1 MRLLPFAYAV
11 RNLGRSP
18 SRLFLSVAGAAM
30 VVLLILVAGGF
41 VRGMSTALRATGGE
55 HNVILMGAGSEESV
69 ERSEIEA
76 GVPGVLAASV
86 AGVRTRAGV
95 AYVSPEVHV
104 MLPVGVGSAAPGK
117 SGAGG
122 GDSMSKGSGAGSAS
136 SGAMSSAMGGGSSTS
151 NANLR
156 QVMLRGVTPAA
167 ALVHESVSL
176 TEGRWP
182 ASGVDEILV
191 GRMTATVLDVAESD
205 VAVGKSLMIDG
216 RAWTIVGRFSA
227 PGTVVEA
234 EVWLPLADLM
244 TATKRETISCVV
256 LTLDPYNEETGEGA
270 DFSDVAAF
278 TKTRP
283 DLELV
288 PMTEREYYGKLAN
301 FFGPIKIVAWV
312 TAGLIAVGGLF
323 GGLNTMYAAFAS
335 RIRELGTLQS
345 IGYRRMAIVWSMIQ
359 ESTLA
364 TAAGGL
370 IACAIGVFV
379 LDGLAVRFSMGAFGL
394 MIDETVIGLGLLTG
408 LALGVVGALPPAI
421 RCLKP
426 TIPVALKA
434 V

>member
-18 SRLFLSVAGAAM
+18 SRLLLSVAGSAL

-41 VRGMSTALRATGGE
+41 VNGMSKALRATGGD

-76 GVPGVLAASV
+76 SVPGVLAASIQ
-86 AGVRTRAGV
+86 GIRTRAGV

-104 MLPVGVGSAAPGK
+104 MLPVVVGQSDHGGAPK
-117 SGAGG
+117 
-122 GDSMSKGSGAGSAS
+122 
-136 SGAMSSAMGGGSSTS
+136 
-151 NANLR
+151 R
-156 QVMLRGVTPAA
+156 QVMMRGVTPAA
-167 ALVHESVSL
+167 SLVHESVSL
-176 TEGRWP
+176 TDGRWP
-182 ASGVDEILV
+182 RAGETELIV
-191 GRMTATVLDVAESD
+191 GRMVSTVMGVAAAEL
-205 VAVGKSLMIDG
+205 AVGKAITFDNH
-216 RAWTIVGRFSA
+216 AWTIVGHFSA

-234 EVWLPLADLM
+234 ETWLPLTDLM
-244 TATKRETISCVV
+244 AATKRETISCVV
-256 LTLDPYNEETGEGA
+256 LTLDPYNEATGEGA
-270 DFSDVAAF
+270 EFADIAAF

-288 PMTEREYYGKLAN
+288 PMTEREYYGKLAS

-345 IGYRRMAIVWSMIQ
+345 IGYRRLVIVWSMIQ

-364 TAAGGL
+364 TAVGGL

-394 MIDETVIGLGLLTG
+394 VIDETVIGLGLFCG
-408 LALGVVGALPPAI
+408 LSLGVAGALPPAI
-421 RCLKP
+421 RCLRP
-426 TIPVALKA
+426 TIPIALKA

>member
-18 SRLFLSVAGAAM
+18 SRLLLSVAGSAL

-41 VRGMSTALRATGGE
+41 VRGMSQALRSTGGE

-76 GVPGVLAASV
+76 SVPGVLAASV
-86 AGVRTRAGV
+86 QGIRTRAGV

-104 MLPVGVGSAAPGK
+104 MLPVVVGQSEYG
-117 SGAGG
+117 GAT
-122 GDSMSKGSGAGSAS
+122 K
-136 SGAMSSAMGGGSSTS
+136 
-151 NANLR
+151 R
-156 QVMLRGVTPAA
+156 QVMMRGVTPAA

-176 TEGRWP
+176 TDGRWP
-182 ASGVDEILV
+182 RAGENELIV
-191 GRMTATVLDVAESD
+191 GRMVSTVMGVAASEL
-205 VAVGKSLMIDG
+205 AVGKAITFDNHD
-216 RAWTIVGRFSA
+216 WTIVGHFSA

-234 EVWLPLADLM
+234 ETWLPLTDLM
-244 TATKRETISCVV
+244 AATRRETISCVV
-256 LTLDPYNEETGEGA
+256 LTLDPYNEATGEGA
-270 DFSDVAAF
+270 EFADIAAF

-288 PMTEREYYGKLAN
+288 PMTEREYYGKLAS

-345 IGYRRMAIVWSMIQ
+345 IGYRRLAIVWSMIQ

-370 IACAIGVFV
+370 IACAIGVFL

-394 MIDETVIGLGLLTG
+394 AIDETVIGLGLLCG
-408 LALGVVGALPPAI
+408 LALGVAGALPPAI

>member
-1 MRLLPFAYAV
+1 MRLLPFEYAV

-18 SRLFLSVAGAAM
+18 SRLVLSVAGAAM

-41 VRGMSTALRATGGE
+41 VRGMSKALRATGGE
-55 HNVILMGAGSEESV
+55 HNIILLGAGSEESV
-69 ERSEIEA
+69 ERSEIPA
-76 GVPGVLAASV
+76 ATPGVLAASV
-86 AGVRTRAGV
+86 PGIRARAGV
-95 AYVSPEVHV
+95 MYVSPEVHV
-104 MLPVGVGSAAPGK
+104 MLPIGVG
-117 SGAGG
+117 
-122 GDSMSKGSGAGSAS
+122 AS
-136 SGAMSSAMGGGSSTS
+136 SEAGTADHPADQM
-151 NANLR
+151 NR
-156 QVMLRGVTPAA
+156 QVMMRGVTPAA

-176 TEGRWP
+176 AEGRWP
-182 ASGVDEILV
+182 INGADEVIV
-191 GRMTATVLDVAESD
+191 GRMASTVLGVTESE
-205 VAVGKSLMIDG
+205 VGVGRSLTIDG
-216 RAWTIVGRFSA
+216 RPWTVVGRFRA

-234 EVWLPLADLM
+234 EVWLPLSDLM
-244 TATKRETISCVV
+244 AATKRETISCVV

-270 DFSDVAAF
+270 EFDDIAAF

-288 PMTEREYYGKLAN
+288 PMAEHEYYGKLAS
-301 FFGPIKIVAWV
+301 FFRPIKIVAWV

-345 IGYRRMAIVWSMIQ
+345 IGYRRSAIVWSMVQ

-370 IACAIGVFV
+370 LACAAGVLL
-379 LDGLAVRFSMGAFGL
+379 LDRVAVKFSMGAFGL
-394 MIDETVIGLGLLTG
+394 VIDETVVGIGLGTG

-421 RCLKP
+421 RCLRP
-426 TIPVALKA
+426 TIPIALKS

>member
-1 MRLLPFAYAV
+1 MRVLPFEYAV

-18 SRLFLSVAGAAM
+18 SRLLLSVVGSAL
-30 VVLLILVAGGF
+30 VVMLILVAGGF
-41 VRGMSTALRATGGE
+41 VRGMSQALRATGGE
-55 HNVILMGAGSEESV
+55 NNVILMGAGSEESV

-76 GVPGVLAASV
+76 SVPGVLAASV
-86 AGVRTRAGV
+86 QGIRTRAGV

-104 MLPVGVGSAAPGK
+104 MLPVVVGQSDRG
-117 SGAGG
+117 GAT
-122 GDSMSKGSGAGSAS
+122 K
-136 SGAMSSAMGGGSSTS
+136 
-151 NANLR
+151 R
-156 QVMLRGVTPAA
+156 QVMMRGVTPAA

-176 TEGRWP
+176 TDGRWP
-182 ASGVDEILV
+182 RAGENELIV
-191 GRMTATVLDVAESD
+191 GHMVSTVLGVAAAEL
-205 VAVGKSLMIDG
+205 AVGKAITFDNH
-216 RAWTIVGRFSA
+216 AWTIVGHFSA

-234 EVWLPLADLM
+234 ETWLPLTDLM
-244 TATKRETISCVV
+244 TATRRETVSCVV
-256 LTLDPYNEETGEGA
+256 LTLDPYNEATGEGA
-270 DFSDVAAF
+270 EFADIAAF

-288 PMTEREYYGKLAN
+288 PMTEREYYGKLAS

-345 IGYRRMAIVWSMIQ
+345 IGYRRLAIVWSMIQ

-370 IACAIGVFV
+370 IACAVGVFL

-394 MIDETVIGLGLLTG
+394 VIDETVIGLGLLCG
-408 LALGVVGALPPAI
+408 LALGVAGALPPAI
-421 RCLKP
+421 RCLRP

>member
-18 SRLFLSVAGAAM
+18 SRLLLSVAGAAM

-41 VRGMSTALRATGGE
+41 VNGMSRALRATGGE
-55 HNVILMGAGSEESV
+55 HNVILLGAGSEESV
-69 ERSEIEA
+69 ERSEISLA
-76 GVPGVLAASV
+76 TPGVIAASV

-104 MLPVGVGSAAPGK
+104 MLPVGVGAAAPVKSSAGEGINQSAAAK
-117 SGAGG
+117 
-122 GDSMSKGSGAGSAS
+122 
-136 SGAMSSAMGGGSSTS
+136 
-151 NANLR
+151 ANLR
-156 QVMLRGVTPAA
+156 QVMLRGITPAA
-167 ALVHESVSL
+167 SLVHESVSL

-182 ASGVDEILV
+182 VSGADEVMV
-191 GRMTATVLDVAESD
+191 GRMAGTVLDVAEND
-205 VAVGKSLMIDG
+205 VQIGKALVLDG
-216 RAWTIVGRFSA
+216 RPWTIVGRFSA

-256 LTLDPYNEETGEGA
+256 LTLDPYNEATGEGA
-270 DFSDVAAF
+270 EFEDVAAF

-345 IGYRRMAIVWSMIQ
+345 IGYRRLAIVWSMIQ

-370 IACAIGVFV
+370 IACAVGVFL

-394 MIDETVIGLGLLTG
+394 LIDETVIGLGLLTG
-408 LALGVVGALPPAI
+408 LALGALGALPPAI

>member
-41 VRGMSTALRATGGE
+41 VRGMSAALRATGGE
-55 HNVILMGAGSEESV
+55 HNVILLGAGSEESV
-69 ERSEIEA
+69 ERSEIPA
-76 GVPGVLAASV
+76 ATPGVLAASV
-86 AGVRTRAGV
+86 PGIRTRAGV

-104 MLPVGVGSAAPGK
+104 MLPVGVGAA
-117 SGAGG
+117 GAGTTAGDDRG
-122 GDSMSKGSGAGSAS
+122 G
-136 SGAMSSAMGGGSSTS
+136 
-151 NANLR
+151 R

-176 TEGRWP
+176 IEGRWP
-182 ASGVDEILV
+182 AWGGGADEVFV
-191 GRMTATVLDVAESD
+191 GRMAGTVLGVAERDVAIGTAL
-205 VAVGKSLMIDG
+205 VIDG
-216 RAWTIVGRFSA
+216 RPWTIVGRFSA

-256 LTLDPYNEETGEGA
+256 MTLDPYNEATGQGA
-270 DFSDVAAF
+270 EFGDVAAF

-288 PMTEREYYGKLAN
+288 PMTEREYYGKLAA

-345 IGYRRMAIVWSMIQ
+345 IGYRRLAIVWSMIQ

-370 IACAIGVFV
+370 LACGVGVFL
-379 LDGLAVRFSMGAFGL
+379 LDGVAVRFSMGAFGL
-394 MIDETVIGLGLLTG
+394 RIDEAVIGLGLLTG

-421 RCLKP
+421 RCLRP

>member
-41 VRGMSTALRATGGE
+41 VSGMSTALRATGGE
-55 HNVILMGAGSEESV
+55 HNVILLGAGSEESV
-69 ERSEIEA
+69 ERSEIPA
-76 GVPGVLAASV
+76 ATPGVLAASV
-86 AGVRTRAGV
+86 PGIRARAGV

-104 MLPVGVGSAAPGK
+104 MLPVIVGESAAASTAVATAGK
-117 SGAGG
+117 
-122 GDSMSKGSGAGSAS
+122 KG
-136 SGAMSSAMGGGSSTS
+136 
-151 NANLR
+151 R
-156 QVMLRGVTPAA
+156 QVMLRGITPAA

-176 TEGRWP
+176 VEGRWP
-182 ASGVDEILV
+182 ASGADEVMV
-191 GRMTATVLDVAESD
+191 GRMAGTVLGVAEGD
-205 VAVGKSLMIDG
+205 VAVGKSLVIDG
-216 RAWTIVGRFSA
+216 RTWTIVGRFSA

-234 EVWLPLADLM
+234 EVWLPLADVM
-244 TATKRETISCVV
+244 TAAKRDTISCVV
-256 LTLDPYNEETGEGA
+256 LTLDPYNEATGEGA
-270 DFSDVAAF
+270 EFGDVAAF

-288 PMTEREYYGKLAN
+288 PMTEREYYGKLAS

-345 IGYRRMAIVWSMIQ
+345 IGYRRLAIVWSMVQ

-370 IACAIGVFV
+370 LACAVGIFM
-379 LDGLAVRFSMGAFGL
+379 LDGVAVRFSMGAFGL
-394 MIDETVIGLGLLTG
+394 LIDETVIGLGLLTG
-408 LALGVVGALPPAI
+408 LVLGVVGALPPAI
-421 RCLKP
+421 RCLRP

>member
-1 MRLLPFAYAV
+1 MKLLPFAYAV

-41 VRGMSTALRATGGE
+41 VNGMSRALRATGGE

-104 MLPVGVGSAAPGK
+104 MLPVRVGALVSTASPPG
-117 SGAGG
+117 GAQ
-122 GDSMSKGSGAGSAS
+122 AVVAQ
-136 SGAMSSAMGGGSSTS
+136 GSSTS
-151 NANLR
+151 SMLKPKGR
-156 QVMLRGVTPAA
+156 QVMMRGVTPAA

-182 ASGVDEILV
+182 VAGADEVMV
-191 GRMTATVLDVAESD
+191 GRMAATVLGVAEID
-205 VAVGKSLMIDG
+205 LHVGKTVMIDG
-216 RAWTIVGRFSA
+216 RPWEIVGRFGA

-256 LTLDPYNEETGEGA
+256 LTLDPYNEATGEGA
-270 DFSDVAAF
+270 DFGDIAAF

-345 IGYRRMAIVWSMIQ
+345 IGYRRMAI
-359 ESTLA
+359 E
-364 TAAGGL
+364 
-370 IACAIGVFV
+370 IGRAHV
-379 LDGLAVRFSMGAFGL
+379 
-394 MIDETVIGLGLLTG
+394 
-408 LALGVVGALPPAI
+408 
-421 RCLKP
+421 
-426 TIPVALKA
+426 
-434 V
+434 

>member
-18 SRLFLSVAGAAM
+18 SRLLLSVAGAAM

-41 VRGMSTALRATGGE
+41 VRGMSAALRATGGE
-55 HNVILMGAGSEESV
+55 HNVILLGAGSEESV
-69 ERSEIEA
+69 ERSEIPA
-76 GVPGVLAASV
+76 ATPGVLAASV
-86 AGVRTRAGV
+86 PGIRTRAGV

-104 MLPVGVGSAAPGK
+104 MLPVGVGAA
-117 SGAGG
+117 GAGTTAGDDRG
-122 GDSMSKGSGAGSAS
+122 G
-136 SGAMSSAMGGGSSTS
+136 
-151 NANLR
+151 R

-176 TEGRWP
+176 IEGRWP
-182 ASGVDEILV
+182 AWGGGADEVLV
-191 GRMTATVLDVAESD
+191 GRMAGTVLGVAERDVAIGTAL
-205 VAVGKSLMIDG
+205 VIDG
-216 RAWTIVGRFSA
+216 RPWTIVGRFSA

-256 LTLDPYNEETGEGA
+256 MTLDPYNEATGQGA
-270 DFSDVAAF
+270 EFGDVAAF

-288 PMTEREYYGKLAN
+288 PMTEREYYGKLAA

-345 IGYRRMAIVWSMIQ
+345 IGYRRLAIVWSMIQ

-370 IACAIGVFV
+370 IACAIGVFL

-394 MIDETVIGLGLLTG
+394 KIDEMVIGLGLLTG

-421 RCLKP
+421 RCLRP

>member
-1 MRLLPFAYAV
+1 MSDELMRLLPFEYAV

-18 SRLFLSVAGAAM
+18 SRLFLSVAGSAL

-41 VRGMSTALRATGGE
+41 VRGMSKALRATGGE
-55 HNVILMGAGSEESV
+55 HNVILLGAGSEESV
-69 ERSEIEA
+69 ERSEIPA
-76 GVPGVLAASV
+76 ATPGVLSASV
-86 AGVRTRAGV
+86 PGIRTRAGV

-104 MLPVGVGSAAPGK
+104 MLPIGVGGA
-117 SGAGG
+117 SGAPAHGESRG
-122 GDSMSKGSGAGSAS
+122 RTTAS
-136 SGAMSSAMGGGSSTS
+136 PNTIQ
-151 NANLR
+151 R
-156 QVMLRGVTPAA
+156 QMMLRGVTPAA

-182 ASGVDEILV
+182 LSGADEVLV
-191 GRMTATVLDVAESD
+191 GRTAATVLGVAERE
-205 VAVGKSLMIDG
+205 VAVGQSLTLDG
-216 RAWTIVGRFSA
+216 RPWTIVGRFSA

-234 EVWLPLADLM
+234 EVWMPLAGLM

-256 LTLDPYNEETGEGA
+256 VTLDPYNEETGEGA
-270 DFSDVAAF
+270 EFADIAAF

-288 PMTEREYYGKLAN
+288 PMTEREYYGKLAS
-301 FFGPIKIVAWV
+301 FFGPIKIVAWL
-312 TAGLIAVGGLF
+312 TAALIAVGGFF

-345 IGYRRMAIVWSMIQ
+345 IGYRRLAIVWSMIQ

-370 IACAIGVFV
+370 IACAIGVF
-379 LDGLAVRFSMGAFGL
+379 LLNGLSVRFSMGAFGL
-394 MIDETVIGLGLLTG
+394 TIDETVIGLGLLTG
-408 LALGVVGALPPAI
+408 LFLGVVGALPPAI
-421 RCLKP
+421 RCLRP

>member
-41 VRGMSTALRATGGE
+41 VNGMSRALKATGGE
-55 HNVILMGAGSEESV
+55 HNIILLGAGSEESV
-69 ERSEIEA
+69 ERSEIPA
-76 GVPGVLAASV
+76 ATPGVLSASV
-86 AGVRTRAGV
+86 PGIRTRAGV

-104 MLPVGVGSAAPGK
+104 MLPVGVGGAAAAPVGT
-117 SGAGG
+117 
-122 GDSMSKGSGAGSAS
+122 GSGGVGTLAPKAK
-136 SGAMSSAMGGGSSTS
+136 
-151 NANLR
+151 LR
-156 QVMLRGVTPAA
+156 QVMMRGVTPAA
-167 ALVHESVSL
+167 SLVHESVSL

-182 ASGVDEILV
+182 SSGADEVLV
-191 GRMTATVLDVAESD
+191 GRMAGTVLGVSATE
-205 VAVGKSLMIDG
+205 VQIGKSLIIDG
-216 RAWTIVGRFSA
+216 RPWTIVGRFSA

-244 TATKRETISCVV
+244 EATKRDTISCVV
-256 LTLDPYNEETGEGA
+256 LTLDPYNEATGEGA
-270 DFSDVAAF
+270 DFGDIAAF

-288 PMTEREYYGKLAN
+288 AMTEREYYGKLAS

-345 IGYRRMAIVWSMIQ
+345 IGYRRLAIVWSMIQ

-370 IACAIGVFV
+370 AACAVGVFL

-394 MIDETVIGLGLLTG
+394 LIDETVIGLGLLTG

-421 RCLKP
+421 RCLRP

>member
-41 VRGMSTALRATGGE
+41 VNGMSRALRATGGE

-104 MLPVGVGSAAPGK
+104 MLPVRVGAAARTTTQS
-117 SGAGG
+117 SGEQAAAAQGSNTA
-122 GDSMSKGSGAGSAS
+122 SMSKPKG
-136 SGAMSSAMGGGSSTS
+136 
-151 NANLR
+151 R
-156 QVMLRGVTPAA
+156 QVMMRGVTPTA

-182 ASGVDEILV
+182 VSGADEVLV
-191 GRMTATVLDVAESD
+191 GRMAATVLGVAEID
-205 VAVGKSLMIDG
+205 VQVGKAVMIDG
-216 RAWTIVGRFSA
+216 RPWEVVGRFSA

-270 DFSDVAAF
+270 DFGDIAAF

-345 IGYRRMAIVWSMIQ
+345 IGYRRLAIVWSMIQ

-370 IACAIGVFV
+370 IACAVGVFM

>member
-18 SRLFLSVAGAAM
+18 SRLLLSVAGAAM

-41 VRGMSTALRATGGE
+41 VNGMSRALKATGGE
-55 HNVILMGAGSEESV
+55 HNIILMGAGSEESV
-69 ERSEIEA
+69 ERSEIPA
-76 GVPGVLAASV
+76 ATPGVLSASV
-86 AGVRTRAGV
+86 PGIRTRAGV

-104 MLPVGVGSAAPGK
+104 MLPVGVVGTAAAP
-117 SGAGG
+117 
-122 GDSMSKGSGAGSAS
+122 MRTGAGSDGTLAPKS
-136 SGAMSSAMGGGSSTS
+136 K
-151 NANLR
+151 LR
-156 QVMLRGVTPAA
+156 QVMMRGVTPAA

-182 ASGVDEILV
+182 ASGSDEVMV
-191 GRMTATVLDVAESD
+191 GRMAGTVLGVSATE
-205 VAVGKSLMIDG
+205 VQIGKSLIIDG
-216 RAWTIVGRFSA
+216 RPWTIVGRFSA

-234 EVWLPLADLM
+234 EVWLPLADM
-244 TATKRETISCVV
+244 MEATKRDTISCVV
-256 LTLDPYNEETGEGA
+256 LTLDPYNEATGEGA
-270 DFSDVAAF
+270 EFGDIAAF

-288 PMTEREYYGKLAN
+288 PMTEREYYGKLAS

-345 IGYRRMAIVWSMIQ
+345 IGYRRLAIVWSMIQ

-370 IACAIGVFV
+370 IACAIGVFL

-394 MIDETVIGLGLLTG
+394 VIDETVIGLGLLTG

-421 RCLKP
+421 RCLRP

>member
-1 MRLLPFAYAV
+1 MRLLPFSYAV

-18 SRLFLSVAGAAM
+18 SRLVLSVAGSAM

-41 VRGMSTALRATGGE
+41 VSGMSTALRATGGE

-86 AGVRTRAGV
+86 SGVRTRAGV

-104 MLPVGVGSAAPGK
+104 MLPVQIGSTAAE
-117 SGAGG
+117 AE
-122 GDSMSKGSGAGSAS
+122 GSSAGAGSIMPSAGASTAS
-136 SGAMSSAMGGGSSTS
+136 SAASSSEKP
-151 NANLR
+151 NAR
-156 QVMLRGVTPAA
+156 QVMMRGVTPAA

-176 TEGRWP
+176 TQGRWP
-182 ASGVDEILV
+182 QAGADEIMV
-191 GRMTATVLDVAESD
+191 GRMVSTVMGVAAGE
-205 VAVGKSLMIDG
+205 VAVGQTITFDS
-216 RAWTIVGRFSA
+216 RAWTIVGTFSA

-244 TATKRETISCVV
+244 QATKRESISCVI
-256 LTLDPYNEETGEGA
+256 LTLDPYNQATGEGA
-270 DFSDVAAF
+270 DFGDIAAF

-288 PMTEREYYGKLAN
+288 PMTEREYYGKLAS

-345 IGYRRMAIVWSMIQ
+345 IGYRRLAIVWSMIQ

-370 IACAIGVFV
+370 IACAIGVLL

-394 MIDETVIGLGLLTG
+394 KIDETVIGLGLLTG

>member
-18 SRLFLSVAGAAM
+18 SRLLLSVAGSAL

-41 VRGMSTALRATGGE
+41 VNGMSKSLRATGGE

-76 GVPGVLAASV
+76 SVPGVLAASV
-86 AGVRTRAGV
+86 QGIRTRAGV

-104 MLPVGVGSAAPGK
+104 MLPVVVGQSDHG
-117 SGAGG
+117 GAT
-122 GDSMSKGSGAGSAS
+122 K
-136 SGAMSSAMGGGSSTS
+136 
-151 NANLR
+151 R
-156 QVMLRGVTPAA
+156 QVMMRGVTQSA

-176 TEGRWP
+176 TDGRWP
-182 ASGVDEILV
+182 RAGENELIV
-191 GRMTATVLDVAESD
+191 GRMVSTVMGVAASEL
-205 VAVGKSLMIDG
+205 AVGKAITFDNH
-216 RAWTIVGRFSA
+216 AWTIVGHFSA

-234 EVWLPLADLM
+234 ETWLPLTDLM
-244 TATKRETISCVV
+244 AATRRETISCVV
-256 LTLDPYNEETGEGA
+256 LTLDPYNEATGEGA
-270 DFSDVAAF
+270 EFADIAAF

-288 PMTEREYYGKLAN
+288 PMTEREYYGKLAS

-345 IGYRRMAIVWSMIQ
+345 IGYRRLAIVWSMIQ

-370 IACAIGVFV
+370 IACAIGVFL

-394 MIDETVIGLGLLTG
+394 VIDETVIGLGLLCG
-408 LALGVVGALPPAI
+408 LALGVAGALPPAI

>member
-1 MRLLPFAYAV
+1 MRLLPFSYAV

-41 VRGMSTALRATGGE
+41 VQGMSTALRATGGQ

-69 ERSEIEA
+69 ERSEISLA
-76 GVPGVLAASV
+76 TPGVLAASV

-104 MLPVGVGSAAPGK
+104 MLPIGVGAAADAKANPAAAK
-117 SGAGG
+117 
-122 GDSMSKGSGAGSAS
+122 
-136 SGAMSSAMGGGSSTS
+136 
-151 NANLR
+151 ANLR
-156 QVMLRGVTPAA
+156 QVMLRGITPAA

-182 ASGVDEILV
+182 ASGADEIMV
-191 GRMTATVLDVAESD
+191 GRMAGTVLGVSESQVALGQAI
-205 VAVGKSLMIDG
+205 VLDG
-216 RAWTIVGRFSA
+216 RPWAIVGRFSA

-256 LTLDPYNEETGEGA
+256 LTLDPYNEATGEGA
-270 DFSDVAAF
+270 EFEDVAAF

-345 IGYRRMAIVWSMIQ
+345 IGYRRMVIVWSMIQ

-370 IACAIGVFV
+370 IACAIGVFL